1 MTDSPP
7 SPPPARTT
15 PATLVDVAERA
26 GVSLK
31 TASRAINGEPHVAD
45 ATRDRVAKAAVD
57 LGFQLNSMA
66 SLLKRGIRSNF
77 IGLVTGDLAN
87 PFYSSLAKG
96 VERELRSKGLQLVVS
111 STDESAERVR
121 SLVEEMIARQVRAL
135 IVVSTLEA
143 GDMLQRAQD
152 RGIPVVFVDR
162 PAEAVIADS
171 VVLDNR
177 AGARLATEHLLAH
190 GHRRVGFVGDFSRL
204 PTHRQRLDG
213 YLEAMAEAGT
223 PRDEARILVREDLH
237 DAAGARGA
245 TFDLLSL
252 SAPPTALFTTNNRVT
267 IGALTAFRA
276 RPPGTVAPALVGFDD
291 FDLADVL
298 GVSVIAHDPVEM
310 GSRAA
315 RLALEALASR
325 APRGDALVLPIR
337 LIERGS
343 GEAAPGV
350 DWRR

>member
-1 MTDSPP
+1 MTTEQPP
-7 SPPPARTT
+7 RTT

-31 TASRAINGEPHVAD
+31 TASRAINGEPHVAE
-45 ATRDRVAKAAVD
+45 ATRERVAKAASD

-96 VERELRSKGLQLVVS
+96 VERELRSQGLQLVVS
-111 STDESAERVR
+111 STDESAERER
-121 SLVEEMIARQVRAL
+121 RLVEEMVARQVRAL

-143 GDMLQRAQD
+143 SEVLQGAQD

-162 PAEAVIADS
+162 PADTLVADS

-177 AGARLATEHLLAH
+177 EGARMATQHLLDA

-213 YLEAMAEAGT
+213 YLEAMAQAGVDG
-223 PRDEARILVREDLH
+223 DEARLLVREDLH

-245 TFDLLSL
+245 VLDLLSL
-252 SAPPTALFTTNNRVT
+252 PLPPTALFTSNNRVT

-276 RPPGTVAPALVGFDD
+276 SEAVAPALVGFDD

-298 GVSVIAHDPVEM
+298 GVSVITHDPVDM
-310 GSRAA
+310 GSQAA
-315 RLALEALASR
+315 KLALEALTAR
-325 APRGDALVLPIR
+325 APRGDALVLPVR

>member
-1 MTDSPP
+1 MTIPKS
-7 SPPPARTT
+7 

-31 TASRAINGEPHVAD
+31 TASRAVNGEPHVAE
-45 ATRDRVAKAAVD
+45 ATRQKVAKAALD

-96 VERELRSKGLQLVVS
+96 VERELRSQGLQLVVS
-111 STDESAERVR
+111 STDESGERERV
-121 SLVEEMIARQVRAL
+121 LVEEMVARQVRAL
-135 IVVSTLEA
+135 IVVSTHESNDTL
-143 GDMLQRAQD
+143 RSAQE

-162 PAEAVIADS
+162 PALDLTADS

-177 AGARLATEHLLAH
+177 AGARLAIEHLIAA
-190 GHRRVGFVGDFSRL
+190 GHRRIGFIGDFSRL
-204 PTHRQRLDG
+204 PTHQQRLDG
-213 YLEAMAEAGT
+213 YLDAIEALPTKSGQD
-223 PRDEARILVREDLH
+223 PRELVREDFH

-245 TFDLLSL
+245 ALELLSL
-252 SAPPTALFTTNNRVT
+252 STPPTALFTSNNRVT
-267 IGALTAFRA
+267 IGALTAFRGL
-276 RPPGTVAPALVGFDD
+276 PVAPALVGFDD
-291 FDLADVL
+291 FDLSDVL
-298 GVSVIAHDPVEM
+298 GVTVVSHDPVEM

-315 RLALEALASR
+315 RIALETLESR
-325 APRGDALVLPIR
+325 QPGGEPVVLPVR

-350 DWRR
+350 DWR

>member
-1 MTDSPP
+1 MTINRS
-7 SPPPARTT
+7 
-15 PATLVDVAERA
+15 PATLVDVARRA

-45 ATRDRVAKAAVD
+45 STRLRVTTAAGE

-96 VERELRSKGLQLVVS
+96 VERELRAQGLQLVVS
-111 STDESAERVR
+111 STDESGERERV
-121 SLVEEMIARQVRAL
+121 LVEEMIARQVRAL
-135 IVVSTLEA
+135 IVVSTLESN
-143 GDMLQRAQD
+143 DSLRAAQE

-162 PAEAVIADS
+162 PATDLVADS

-177 AGARLATEHLLAH
+177 AGARLAVEHLLQH
-190 GHRRVGFVGDFSRL
+190 GHRRVGFIGDFSRL

-213 YLEAMAEAGT
+213 YLDAMASVGASE
-223 PRDEARILVREDLH
+223 DDLRILVREDLH
-237 DAAGARGA
+237 DATGARGA
-245 TFDLLSL
+245 THDLLALES
-252 SAPPTALFTTNNRVT
+252 PPTALFTSNNRVT
-267 IGALTAFRA
+267 IGALTAFRELDL
-276 RPPGTVAPALVGFDD
+276 APALVGFDD

-298 GVSVIAHDPVEM
+298 GVTVISHDPVEM
-310 GSRAA
+310 GARAA
-315 RLALEALASR
+315 RLAFDALGDRS
-325 APRGDALVLPIR
+325 PRGESLVQPVR

-343 GEAAPGV
+343 GEVSPGV
-350 DWRR
+350 GWR